1 MTEYAFTSARLAMRP
16 WRLTDLES
24 FHAIF
29 GDERVI
35 WWGTHKRDL
44 AESRDGLAR
53 AIAEQNQPAA
63 GLGRFAVEV
72 LGTSVVVGN
81 VILRPASFAEDI
93 EVGYH
98 FAFDAWG
105 CGYATEAAR
114 ATLDHGFTAIRLERV
129 VAAVALQNARSLR
142 LMEKLGMVPTYE
154 REHGGLP
161 HRMCLIAC
169 SHAAAPNGAASHL
182 GSSGSQALENRSA

>member
-16 WRLTDLES
+16 WQLTDLKA

-53 AIAEQNQPAA
+53 AIGEQNQPAA

-72 LGTSVVVGN
+72 LGTSAVAGN
-81 VILRPASFAEDI
+81 VILRPASFAQDI

-98 FAFDAWG
+98 FAFDTWG
-105 CGYATEAAR
+105 HGYATEAAR
-114 ATLDHGFTAIRLERV
+114 ATLEYGFTVVRLERI
-129 VAAVALQNARSLR
+129 VAAVALQNAASLR
-142 LMEKLGMVPTYE
+142 VMAKIGMVPTHE

-161 HRMCLIAC
+161 HRMFECAR
-169 SHAAAPNGAASHL
+169 AGWR
-182 GSSGSQALENRSA
+182 SSPPR